1 STASRCLRWRPSW
14 SPAVSSRCPTPSL
27 HGCRARCRIC
37 SPSTF
42 KAAPTTSRP
51 IRSPISTLAWRKNDK
66 DFFKRNFGGKIVLI
80 GTVLDVE
87 DRKITSKRF
96 ATAPEGARAERCAL
110 QIPVASQT
118 FARDSIA
125 GVYIHAT
132 AVNNLVRDDGLIEF
146 GRIGAAIA
154 SFALAATAAFVLG
167 SVSAAA
173 ATVGL
178 GVTWIAGATVALRYA
193 LALPLIEPLL
203 ASLAALGATIGYR
216 FMIADKGK
224 RLLRQSFALYRA
236 GGDRKNALLQQAAGA
251 GRRD

>member
-1 STASRCLRWRPSW
+1 
-14 SPAVSSRCPTPSL
+14 
-27 HGCRARCRIC
+27 
-37 SPSTF
+37 
-42 KAAPTTSRP
+42 
-51 IRSPISTLAWRKNDK
+51 
-66 DFFKRNFGGKIVLI
+66 
-80 GTVLDVE
+80 
-87 DRKITSKRF
+87 
-96 ATAPEGARAERCAL
+96 
-110 QIPVASQT
+110 
-118 FARDSIA
+118 
-125 GVYIHAT
+125 HAT

-154 SFALAATAAFVLG
+154 SFALAALAATAALVFG

-173 ATVGL
+173 VTGGL

-193 LALPLIEPLL
+193 LALPPIWPLL

-251 GRRD
+251 GRRDTQRHRLFLRHCRLLRDRGEDPADRIGGGDERIS